1 MLGVRRKSAEKRVW
15 VVLINIYNKKFD
27 IFFTYDSCYLR
38 NKTRL
43 KKIENFNIVD

>member
-27 IFFTYDSCYLR
+27 IFFTYDLLFEKQ
-38 NKTRL
+38 NKI
-43 KKIENFNIVD
+43 KKNRKF